1 MVLCCL
7 HMAEPGPNPVLPTPQ
22 QKAQRAPSSCA
33 RPPPASQPWCHSC
46 SRLSPCPLLSSSM
59 HGPTGH
65 CPHPRVLPN
74 LVAVCLAAIY
84 SCYEEFI
91 NRSVTIATGKGWGYH
106 SRVGTVRGRVTKDGG
121 LYIPD
126 QPREVEWLSPGQPP
140 GCLPDPVC
148 SLIPEP
154 RTRICWKNQ
163 H

>member
-1 MVLCCL
+1 
-7 HMAEPGPNPVLPTPQ
+7 
-22 QKAQRAPSSCA
+22 
-33 RPPPASQPWCHSC
+33 
-46 SRLSPCPLLSSSM
+46 M

-121 LYIPD
+121 LFIPD
-126 QPREVEWLSPGQPP
+126 QP
-140 GCLPDPVC
+140 
-148 SLIPEP
+148 
-154 RTRICWKNQ
+154 TRPASRVFARSRVLTDSRAQNQ
-163 H
+163 DLLEKPTLRFSTGNCCVDWALGASVLF